1 MLQSSS
7 CTLVSWFGPLVCW
20 YSLQYFCPEPWY
32 FNFPTDAL
40 SNILE
45 LIFSTSINYH
55 INLSFIHIIHGH
67 SWAFVTNFVTT
78 TICSSYFS
86 KKSDL
91 SNFWTPEGYTIH
103 WVLEPFYQE
112 ISEILL
118 VIFLLPCEH
127 SIKKKKKIYDL
138 KAKKRNIPEPY
149 HTDTLILDFQPSAI
163 WGNKFPLFKPPS
175 WGLPGSSS
183 GKDSTC
189 NAGDPGS
196 IPEWGRSAE
205 GGIGY
210 LLQYSDLEN
219 SMNRGAWW
227 AIVHGVMK
235 S

>member
-127 SIKKKKKIYDL
+127 SIKKKKSTTWKPRREISQNLIILTPWSWTSSLQQYEEINFHCLSHLVGASLVAQLVKTPPAMQETLVQFLSGADL
-138 KAKKRNIPEPY
+138 LK
-149 HTDTLILDFQPSAI
+149 
-163 WGNKFPLFKPPS
+163 
-175 WGLPGSSS
+175 
-183 GKDSTC
+183 
-189 NAGDPGS
+189 
-196 IPEWGRSAE
+196 E
-205 GGIGY
+205 G
-210 LLQYSDLEN
+210 
-219 SMNRGAWW
+219 
-227 AIVHGVMK
+227 
-235 S
+235 